1 MTAVKGAQPPRLS
14 RRDRAKATQWRI
26 MKAAYTLFCEQGYA
40 ATTMAQI
47 ADAAGV
53 AIQTVYFG
61 FHTKPAL
68 LSRAYE
74 VAVGG
79 DPEPLIPEQQ
89 PWYAEMRAAP
99 DIRVALRAF
108 VSGAGEIMRRVTPL
122 YFAAR
127 VAANA
132 DADAARVMAFHETGR
147 AAGYR
152 DALELLRTKAELRLG
167 LSVERATDLLL
178 LFVGPDVYHALVDGR
193 GWSHDEWIDWT
204 VSAVAEQLFGRA
216 DRSP

>member
-1 MTAVKGAQPPRLS
+1 MSAVKRAERSTLS

-47 ADAAGV
+47 AEAAGV
-53 AIQTVYFG
+53 AVQTVYFG

-79 DPEPLIPEQQ
+79 EPEPLIPEQQ
-89 PWYAEMRAAP
+89 HWFSEMRSAP
-99 DIRVALRAF
+99 DITVALRAF
-108 VSGAGEIMRRVTPL
+108 VKGSGEIMRRVTPL

-132 DADAARVMAFHETGR
+132 DADAARVMAFHENGR

-152 DALELLRTKAELRLG
+152 ECLEFLRAKTEFRPG
-167 LSVERATDLLL
+167 LSLERATDLLL

-204 VSAVAEQLFGRA
+204 VSAVAEQIFARA
-216 DRSP
+216 AS

>member
-1 MTAVKGAQPPRLS
+1 MSAVKRAEPPKLS

-47 ADAAGV
+47 AEAAGV
-53 AIQTVYFG
+53 AVQTVYFT

-79 DPEPLIPEQQ
+79 DPPIIPQQ
-89 PWYAEMRAAP
+89 QAWHREMLAAP
-99 DIRVALRAF
+99 YITDALRAF
-108 VSGAGEIMRRVTPL
+108 VTGSGEIMRRVTPL

-127 VAANA
+127 VAAET
-132 DADAARVMAFHETGR
+132 DGDAARVMAFNEGGR

-152 DALELLRTKAELRLG
+152 EDLERLRIKAEFRTG
-167 LSVERATDLLL
+167 LSLERATDLLL

-193 GWSHDEWIDWT
+193 GWSHDEWIEWA
-204 VSAVAEQLFGRA
+204 VSSVAEQIFSRDG
-216 DRSP
+216 S

>member
-1 MTAVKGAQPPRLS
+1 MAAVKRAEAPKQS

-26 MKAAYTLFCEQGYA
+26 MKSAYTLFCEQGYA

-47 ADAAGV
+47 AEAAGV
-53 AIQTVYFG
+53 AVQTVYFG

-79 DPEPLIPEQQ
+79 EPEPLIPEQQ
-89 PWYAEMRAAP
+89 PWFAEMLAAS
-99 DIRVALRAF
+99 DITAALRAF
-108 VSGAGEIMRRVTPL
+108 VAGSGEIIRRVTPL

-132 DADAARVMAFHETGR
+132 DADAARVMAFNENGR
-147 AAGYR
+147 ARGYR
-152 DALELLRTKAELRLG
+152 DCLELLRTKAEFRPG
-167 LSVERATDLLL
+167 LSLERATDLLL
-178 LFVGPDVYHALVDGR
+178 VFVGPDVYHALVDGR

-204 VSAVAEQLFGRA
+204 VPTVAQQIFRA
-216 DRSP
+216 AAA

>member
-1 MTAVKGAQPPRLS
+1 MSAVKRAETPKLS
-14 RRDRAKATQWRI
+14 RPDRAKATQWRI

-47 ADAAGV
+47 AEAAGV
-53 AIQTVYFG
+53 AVQTVYFT

-79 DPEPLIPEQQ
+79 DPPTMPQEQA
-89 PWYAEMRAAP
+89 WRREMLAAP
-99 DIRVALRAF
+99 DFRDALRAF
-108 VSGAGEIMRRVTPL
+108 VTGSGEIMRRVTPL

-132 DADAARVMAFHETGR
+132 DADAARVMAFNENGR

-152 DALELLRTKAELRLG
+152 VDLEILRTKAKFRPG
-167 LSVERATDLLL
+167 LSLERATDLLL
-178 LFVGPDVYHALVDGR
+178 VFVGPDVYHALVDGR

-204 VSAVAEQLFGRA
+204 VSSVAEQIFGRA
-216 DRSP
+216 AS